1 MGLTMA
7 TFVRIF
13 LTIIAKP
20 DYGVPLQAHVEAWGA
35 GDFLALKM
43 LQQLIELCRD
53 CVFGGVLKE

>member
-1 MGLTMA
+1 
-7 TFVRIF
+7 
-13 LTIIAKP
+13 
-20 DYGVPLQAHVEAWGA
+20 VEAWGA